1 MSILALIA
9 MLAYL
14 LGGSVYG
21 FLYGFDTRLI
31 TQLGICGVGA
41 VLLLCFYGAQWIKKP
56 KKEAELPMPNGES
69 KEMNDFISLQY
80 LKTRAEEMGSE
91 EMLRLLSELNTLMF
105 DFPNKKEKDSE

>member
-1 MSILALIA
+1 

-14 LGGSVYG
+14 IGGSVYG
-21 FLYGFDTRLI
+21 YLYGFDTRLL

-41 VLLLCFYGAQWIKKP
+41 TMLLGFYGVQWWKKP
-56 KKEAELPMPNGES
+56 KKESELPMPNGES

-80 LKTRAEEMGSE
+80 LKSRAEEMGSE

-105 DFPNKKEKDSE
+105 DFPSKEEKDSE

>member
-1 MSILALIA
+1 
-9 MLAYL
+9 
-14 LGGSVYG
+14 
-21 FLYGFDTRLI
+21 
-31 TQLGICGVGA
+31 
-41 VLLLCFYGAQWIKKP
+41 
-56 KKEAELPMPNGES
+56 MPSGES

>member
-1 MSILALIA
+1 

-14 LGGSVYG
+14 IGGSAYG
-21 FLYGFDTRLI
+21 YLYGFDARLL

-41 VLLLCFYGAQWIKKP
+41 TLLLGFYIVQWFKKP
-56 KKEAELPMPNGES
+56 KKQAEITMPEGES

-80 LKTRAEEMGSE
+80 LKRRAEEMESE

-105 DFPNKKEKDSE
+105 DFPKKKEKPDG